1 MKSPVVESASVVTV
15 RPAAA
20 EDVPFIFEN
29 IGYWAH
35 QGKMLVR
42 PMQNIFE
49 NLRDF
54 FVAELQTDDGP
65 VFAGNGALHILWGD
79 IAEVRGLAVRP
90 DVVAKGVGRALVGA
104 CEAEARR
111 VGDSD
116 RVRLDVLGRVFR
128 EVWLPAHRQDERVAP
143 EGLVGVSALSVF
155 RRLQRERRGENLA
168 RRAHAQK
175 PARAAAHAGAAGYS
189 LRRHRFAPGFRLQCA
204 AAARHRLLEEATW
217 TLPKKFT

>member
-1 MKSPVVESASVVTV
+1 MKSPVVENISGSVVTV
-15 RPAAA
+15 RPAAS

-54 FVAELQTDDGP
+54 FVAELETDEGP

-111 VGDSD
+111 VGIPTVFAWTYSVEFFEKCGYRLIDKTKELHP
-116 RVRLDVLGRVFR
+116 RVWSECLRCPFFVGCNENGVVKILDGVPMPKN
-128 EVWLPAHRQDERVAP
+128 LPEPPPTQVP
-143 EGLVGVSALSVF
+143 
-155 RRLQRERRGENLA
+155 
-168 RRAHAQK
+168 
-175 PARAAAHAGAAGYS
+175 
-189 LRRHRFAPGFRLQCA
+189 PGIR
-204 AAARHRLLEEATW
+204 
-217 TLPKKFT
+217 